1 MEKETLA
8 KRVEPLD
15 ATASQI
21 IRDEAA
27 KIETMTTPF
36 LRDGEIYKISKF
48 APTRLIIIYIGAV
61 GDEFTRL
68 IGGDAERYFEFI
80 GKAGVSLNNDESRRA
95 YLLNYLEVT
104 KAGSERLQILES
116 VDNVKMRPNLND
128 EQKRRFAEFQ
138 EKYQSVIKP
147 PKRNEQGV
155 YQIFAIRG
163 QNLVRFD
170 LTIKENHL
178 IEERQSVLEKDIL
191 IPYAL

>member
-15 ATASQI
+15 ATVSQI

-27 KIETMTTPF
+27 KIETMATPF
-36 LRDGEIYKISKF
+36 LRDGKIHKVSKF
-48 APTRLIIIYIGAV
+48 APTRLIVIYIGIV
-61 GDEFTRL
+61 GDDFTRL

-80 GKAGVSLNNDESRRA
+80 GKAGVNLNNDESRRA

-116 VDNVKMRPNLND
+116 VENVKMRPNLND

-138 EKYQSVIKP
+138 EKYRSVIKP
-147 PKRNEQGV
+147 PKQNEQGV
-155 YQIFAIRG
+155 YQIFVIRG

-170 LTIKENHL
+170 LTIKENDS
-178 IEERQSVLEKDIL
+178 IEERQTVLEKDIL